1 MKKTDIIL
9 IAGLLFAILFTN
21 FAEFGKTLYSI
32 ERDVLRIHILANSD
46 SEEDQNLK
54 LCVRDRLLEN
64 SEELFGEC
72 KNLEEMKK
80 CAKKKK
86 QEINNIALDVIHEK
100 GYNYT
105 VDTQVINMKF
115 DNREYGDITMPAG
128 NYTALRVT
136 IGEAK
141 GHNWW
146 CVMYP
151 PLCLPV
157 AGENKEVTADEK
169 RAEDYFNEKQLDIME
184 NPEKYQVKFKCIEW
198 YDSIKKTF
206 SDWF

>member
-9 IAGLLFAILFTN
+9 ITGLASAMLFTN
-21 FAEFGKTLYSI
+21 FTQFGKTLYSI
-32 ERDVLRIHILANSD
+32 ENNVLRMHILANSD
-46 SEEDQNLK
+46 SKDDQDLK

-72 KNLEEMKK
+72 NSLEEMKA
-80 CAKKKK
+80 CAIEK
-86 QEINNIALDVIHEK
+86 QDQIKEIALDVIHEK

-105 VDTQVINMKF
+105 VDTEVVNMEF
-115 DNREYGDITMPAG
+115 DAREYGDITMPAG
-128 NYTALRVT
+128 KYDALRVT

-151 PLCLPV
+151 PLCVP
-157 AGENKEVTADEK
+157 AASEDENLQEEYFTEDEK
-169 RAEDYFNEKQLDIME
+169 EMLNDPQ
-184 NPEKYQVKFKCIEW
+184 KFRYKLKCLEW
-198 YDSIKKTF
+198 LSELWNKVCE
-206 SDWF
+206 